1 MKLVKRLKEICSDKK
16 EAAYCAAL
24 LFIMLFGLGF
34 WLNYLLWFFKNSS

>member
-16 EAAYCAAL
+16 EAAYCSAL

-34 WLNYLLWFFKNSS
+34 SAKLSALVF